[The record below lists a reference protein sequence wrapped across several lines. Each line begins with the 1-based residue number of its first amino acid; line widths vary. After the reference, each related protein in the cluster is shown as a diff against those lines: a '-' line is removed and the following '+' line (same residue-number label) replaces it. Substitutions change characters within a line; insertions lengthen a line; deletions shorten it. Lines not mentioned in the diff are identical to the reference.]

1 MIEFRSAIA
10 KIERAGSQI
19 EKLNVDAEE
28 LCRKI
33 RQSIVCETDNK
44 ADEKR
49 WVYRGESPIVPM
61 SWSVRTGEILY
72 NLRSALDHLVW
83 QLVCAN
89 GQTPT
94 TDNQFPIADDVDA
107 WKRSSTRRSLKGI
120 SDGAKQAIQYLQPFN
135 PWLDLPTNGAVHPFD
150 AQTFRTLRNL
160 CNIDKHRHLH
170 LIIARTDGIGPV
182 EFGENQP
189 PRRPTRRLLTGKG
202 NPGAIEKDMLLFWI
216 DDSKQALNPVFQIG
230 IKFDSRQ
237 MTELVVE
244 TVPDFLRRCLEAVR
258 GAERLLWHYN
268 DS

>member
-10 KIERAGSQI
+10 KIERADSQI
-19 EKLNVDAEE
+19 EKFNIDGER

-33 RQSIVCETDNK
+33 QQSIVCETDYK

-49 WVYRGESPIVPM
+49 WVYRGENPIVPI
-61 SWSVRTGEILY
+61 SWSVQTGEILY

-94 TDNQFPIADDVDA
+94 TDNQFPIADDLDA
-107 WKRSSTRRSLKGI
+107 WKRSSTRRRLKGI

-135 PWLDLPTNGAVHPFD
+135 PTMVLPTNGQPRPFD
-150 AQTFRTLRNL
+150 AQTFRTLRDL

-170 LIIARTDGIGPV
+170 LIIAETVGIGPI

-189 PRRPTRRLLTGKG
+189 PRRPTGRLLKG
-202 NPGAIEKDMLLFWI
+202 EGNLGAIERDIVLLSI
-216 DDSKQALNPVFQIG
+216 DDSKQALHPEFQIG
-230 IKFDSRQ
+230 IRVDSQQ
-237 MTELVVE
+237 MPELVVK
-244 TVPDFLRRCLEAVR
+244 TVPDVLRRCLEAVR
-258 GAERLLWHYN
+258 GAERLLRHHN
-268 DS
+268 GS